1 MKENLINELAELT
14 MNEKMIK
21 RCLDVKCFDD
31 ESRRKCFVELQEIKR
46 RIEKVKFKLR
56 VEKEMKNEECR
67 KKVWG

>member
-1 MKENLINELAELT
+1 

-67 KKVWG
+67 KKV